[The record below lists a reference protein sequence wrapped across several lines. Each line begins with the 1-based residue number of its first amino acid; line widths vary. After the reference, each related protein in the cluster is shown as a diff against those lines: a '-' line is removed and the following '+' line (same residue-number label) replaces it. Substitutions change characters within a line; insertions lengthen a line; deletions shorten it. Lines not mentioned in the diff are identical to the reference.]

1 VSLLVCYRRID
12 LPANNRFVAL
22 IDDADKRVL
31 AKHLNNDLS
40 LTVEAFLHWSS
51 VRSVANR

>member
-1 VSLLVCYRRID
+1 VSLRVCYRGID

-40 LTVEAFLHWSS
+40 LTIETFLHWSS